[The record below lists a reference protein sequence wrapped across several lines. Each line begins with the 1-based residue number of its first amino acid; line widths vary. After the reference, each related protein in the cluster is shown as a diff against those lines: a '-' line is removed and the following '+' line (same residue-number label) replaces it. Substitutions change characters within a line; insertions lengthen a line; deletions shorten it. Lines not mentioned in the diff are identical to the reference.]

1 MKQNNPYYYLG
12 ANPTVDLVIINP
24 QNEVLMIKR
33 ADDSPACAGLWA
45 LPGGFIDTVSKKGQ
59 PWVEGLETPEQA
71 AIREVQEETN
81 LTLNNPNLTFVGI
94 FEGNGRDP
102 RDNEESWSKSYSF
115 LYKISTEEYSS
126 QSIVGTDDASEAKW
140 IDVNMVQNMKLA
152 FDHNEIIKTAIKKMS
167 PSTKM
172 KF

>member
-1 MKQNNPYYYLG
+1 MQQNNPYYYLG

-81 LTLNNPNLTFVGI
+81 LILNNPNLTFVGI

-126 QSIVGTDDASEAKW
+126 QNIVGTDDASEAKW
-140 IDVNMVQNMKLA
+140 IDVNTVQNMKLA
-152 FDHNEIIKTAIKKMS
+152 FDHSQIVEQALSCLKPTKKKTI
-167 PSTKM
+167 
-172 KF
+172 